1 MADVLEEYVTQV
13 IDKKMQNSDYL
24 IAIPSKVTQVLSNG
38 MYVVQLISNGSE
50 YCVPNWSGADLEV
63 GDNVHLYYK
72 GKILSDRTAYI
83 GAAFHQ
89 NNHLEFIVGNS
100 QTGRIIPDAAPAT
113 FATINFTATIKT
125 NIFVCFNANLITN
138 SMGSNTVTVY
148 LDNVPHT
155 YQHDLNLSRGW
166 KYTQNFTLPFE
177 ADAGEHTVL
186 VKINGSGD
194 VTYAAVY
201 AYVFGQGI
209 KEVENG

>member
-24 IAIPSKVTQVLSNG
+24 IAIPSKVMQVLSNG

-100 QTGRIIPDAAPAT
+100 QTGRIVPDSAPAT